1 MHKYSNTKR
10 YAFNAVRSNFT
21 EHKEHEP
28 EPESEFEP
36 ENFPPPPKLT
46 RETKYLPGERLLKSI
61 NKTKIKKGK
70 AGIPFPLDLKIL
82 ERSISSIV
90 NQF

>member
-1 MHKYSNTKR
+1 MHKYNNTKR

-21 EHKEHEP
+21 EHKEPEP
-28 EPESEFEP
+28 EPEFEP

-46 RETKYLPGERLLKSI
+46 RATQYLPGERLLKSI
-61 NKTKIKKGK
+61 NKTKIKREK
-70 AGIPFPLDLKIL
+70 AGLPFPLDLKIL
-82 ERSISSIV
+82 ERSISSIL